1 MDFPGTLGKQI
12 LDGLYDVVS
21 RAVNGNPLA
30 RRLAAKKNLEFSSTW
45 GI

>member
-1 MDFPGTLGKQI
+1 MDFPGTLDEQI

-21 RAVNGNPLA
+21 LDVNGNPLA
-30 RRLAAKKNLEFSSTW
+30 RRLAAEKILEFSSTW